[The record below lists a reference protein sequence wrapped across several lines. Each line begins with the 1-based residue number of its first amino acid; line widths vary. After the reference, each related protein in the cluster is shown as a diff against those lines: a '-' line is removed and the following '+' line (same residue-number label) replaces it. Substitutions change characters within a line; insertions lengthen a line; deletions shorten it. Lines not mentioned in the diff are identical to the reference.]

1 MNTEVKEIVGGDA
14 AAENKAEVALEKEE
28 AAEVCEASD
37 VSAESISES
46 AVEDA
51 KNDDSNEVSEFTAV
65 EEKDEIIF
73 KDVNYKW
80 HKRYKTAK
88 YPIRQPIYLTW
99 LIWVLSQMM
108 LIGKKKKVEC
118 INMEGLKPPYMI
130 LSNHMSFVDF
140 ELVSVGT
147 YPQRMNN
154 VVNIDGYYL
163 RPWLMEWIG
172 SIGTRKFTSDIHLI
186 KSIRKVLSRGDV
198 LCMYPEARY
207 SPCGT
212 SSYLPESLG
221 MLIKRCKVPVVIA
234 MQRGN
239 HLLQPAWNVK
249 NNRKVP
255 LHTTIKLSLTAEDIE
270 KMSAKEIN
278 DFLKAEMTYDDYKYQ
293 KENGILITEPKR
305 AEGLHKVL
313 YQCPHCMT
321 EFKMNSEGADV
332 FCEEC
337 GKRWNLTE
345 DGSLKAYE
353 GETEFSHVP
362 DWFEWEREQVKLQIE
377 RGEYSF
383 EDEVDIYS
391 QPGCYSFPYLG
402 KGTLTHNEKD
412 GFVVRGHY
420 NGEDFCIHRTPIQT
434 NSLHVEYNF
443 GKIKPMADCIDVSTE
458 EDSFYCYPTKKNVAT
473 KIAFATE
480 IFYQR
485 CEKRT
490 VRRRRAAEENK

>member
-1 MNTEVKEIVGGDA
+1 MNTEVNTKENQVVEESRETTIA
-14 AAENKAEVALEKEE
+14 ALPNEENTPTPEKKEE
-28 AAEVCEASD
+28 ENAKSNAAPEA
-37 VSAESISES
+37 A
-46 AVEDA
+46 
-51 KNDDSNEVSEFTAV
+51 T
-65 EEKDEIIF
+65 DEIIF

-118 INMEGLKPPYMI
+118 INMENLKPPYMI

-255 LHTTIKLSLTAEDIE
+255 LHTTIKLSLTTEDIE
-270 KMSAKEIN
+270 NMSAKEIN
-278 DFLKAEMTYDDYKYQ
+278 DFIKAEMTYDDYKYQ

-313 YQCPHCMT
+313 YQCPHCKT
-321 EFKMNSEGADV
+321 EFKMNSTGSEI

-337 GKRWNLTE
+337 GKRWNLCE
-345 DGSLKAYE
+345 DGSLKAVE

-362 DWFEWEREQVKLQIE
+362 DWFEWERAEVKRQIE
-377 RGEYSF
+377 NGEYSF
-383 EDEVDIYS
+383 EDDVEIYS

-402 KGTLTHNEKD
+402 KGTLTHNEKY

-490 VRRRRAAEENK
+490 SRRRRIPEDK

>member
-1 MNTEVKEIVGGDA
+1 MNTEVNTKENQVVEESRETTVAALPNEENTPTPEKKEEENAKSDA
-14 AAENKAEVALEKEE
+14 APE
-28 AAEVCEASD
+28 AA
-37 VSAESISES
+37 
-46 AVEDA
+46 
-51 KNDDSNEVSEFTAV
+51 T
-65 EEKDEIIF
+65 DEIIF

-118 INMEGLKPPYMI
+118 INMENLKPPYMI

-255 LHTTIKLSLTAEDIE
+255 LHTTIKLSLTTEDIE
-270 KMSAKEIN
+270 NMSAKEIN
-278 DFLKAEMTYDDYKYQ
+278 DFIKAEMTYDDYKYQ

-313 YQCPHCMT
+313 YQCPHCKT
-321 EFKMNSEGADV
+321 EFKMNSAGSEI

-337 GKRWNLTE
+337 GKRWNLCE
-345 DGSLKAYE
+345 DGSLKAVE

-362 DWFEWEREQVKLQIE
+362 DWFEWEREEVKRQIE
-377 RGEYSF
+377 NGEYSF
-383 EDEVDIYS
+383 EDDVEIYS

-490 VRRRRAAEENK
+490 SRRRRIPEDK

>member
-1 MNTEVKEIVGGDA
+1 MNTEVNTKENQFVEESRETTVA
-14 AAENKAEVALEKEE
+14 TLPNEENTPTPEKKEEENAKVDVALE
-28 AAEVCEASD
+28 AA
-37 VSAESISES
+37 
-46 AVEDA
+46 
-51 KNDDSNEVSEFTAV
+51 T
-65 EEKDEIIF
+65 DEIIF

-118 INMEGLKPPYMI
+118 INMENLKPPYMI

-255 LHTTIKLSLTAEDIE
+255 LHTTIKLSLTTEDIE
-270 KMSAKEIN
+270 NMSAKEIN
-278 DFLKAEMTYDDYKYQ
+278 DFIKAEMTYDDYKYQ

-313 YQCPHCMT
+313 YQCPHCKT
-321 EFKMNSEGADV
+321 EFKMNSAGSEI

-337 GKRWNLTE
+337 GKRWNLCE
-345 DGSLKAYE
+345 DGSLKAVE

-362 DWFEWEREQVKLQIE
+362 DWFEWEREEVKRQIE
-377 RGEYSF
+377 NGEYSF
-383 EDEVDIYS
+383 EDDVEIYS

-490 VRRRRAAEENK
+490 SRRRRISEDK

>member
-1 MNTEVKEIVGGDA
+1 MGEVS
-14 AAENKAEVALEKEE
+14 AENTAPCSVNVERNGAEAEASLNSPAERESEKEE
-28 AAEVCEASD
+28 
-37 VSAESISES
+37 ITP
-46 AVEDA
+46 
-51 KNDDSNEVSEFTAV
+51 KN
-65 EEKDEIIF
+65 
-73 KDVNYKW
+73 VNYRL
-80 HKRYKTAK
+80 HKYYKTAK

-99 LIWVLSQMM
+99 LIWALSQIM
-108 LIGKKKKVEC
+108 LMGKKKKVER
-118 INMEGLKPPYMI
+118 IGMDGLKPPYMI

-154 VVNIDGYYL
+154 VVNVDGYYL

-186 KSIRKVLSRGDV
+186 KSIRKVFSRGDV

-207 SPCGT
+207 SPCGV

-221 MLIKRCKVPVVIA
+221 MLIKKCKVPVVIA
-234 MQRGN
+234 TQRGN

-278 DFLKAEMTYDDYKYQ
+278 DFIKSEMTYDDYKYQ

-313 YQCPHCMT
+313 YQCPHCMA
-321 EFKMNSEGADV
+321 ESEMNSLGSEI
-332 FCEEC
+332 FCEKC
-337 GKRWNLTE
+337 GKRWTLLE
-345 DGSLKAYE
+345 DGTLSANE

-362 DWFEWEREQVKLQIE
+362 DWFNWEKEQVRGQIE

-383 EDEVDIYS
+383 FDEVEIYS

-402 KGTLTHNEKD
+402 KGTLVHNEKD
-412 GFVVRGHY
+412 GFVVCGNY
-420 NGEDFCIHRTPIQT
+420 KGEDFCIHRTPIQT
-434 NSLHVEYNF
+434 SGLHVEYNF
-443 GKIKPMADCIDVSTE
+443 PKIKPLRDCIDVSTE
-458 EDSFYCYPTKKNVAT
+458 NDSFYCYPTKKNVAT

-480 IFYQR
+480 IFYER
-485 CEKRT
+485 RERKT
-490 VRRRRAAEENK
+490 ARRRHAKAAE

>member
-1 MNTEVKEIVGGDA
+1 MNTEVNTKENQVVEESRETTVA
-14 AAENKAEVALEKEE
+14 ALPNEENTPTPEKKEE
-28 AAEVCEASD
+28 ENAKSNAAPEA
-37 VSAESISES
+37 
-46 AVEDA
+46 
-51 KNDDSNEVSEFTAV
+51 TT
-65 EEKDEIIF
+65 DEIIF

-118 INMEGLKPPYMI
+118 INMENLKPPYMI

-255 LHTTIKLSLTAEDIE
+255 LHTTIKLSLTTEDIE
-270 KMSAKEIN
+270 NMSAKEIN
-278 DFLKAEMTYDDYKYQ
+278 DFIKAEMTYDDYKYQ

-313 YQCPHCMT
+313 YQCPHCKT
-321 EFKMNSEGADV
+321 EFKMNSAGSEI

-337 GKRWNLTE
+337 GKRWNLCE
-345 DGSLKAYE
+345 DGSLKAVE

-362 DWFEWEREQVKLQIE
+362 DWFEWEREEVKRQIE
-377 RGEYSF
+377 NGEYSF
-383 EDEVDIYS
+383 EDDVEIYS

-490 VRRRRAAEENK
+490 SRRRRIPEDK